1 MLNTNP
7 RLLMSNFFADYD
19 VIITGP
25 EEFVDS
31 SHDIQAGPD
40 GLGGYRSLSAE
51 VVHSAAVKRQ
61 NIPFGHSSEI
71 WPLYGVQLHLE
82 DQAK

>member
-25 EEFVDS
+25 VEFVVS
-31 SHDIQAGPD
+31 SHDIQADPD
-40 GLGGYRSLSAE
+40 GLGGYRLLVNNQCGYFRDIFGE
-51 VVHSAAVKRQ
+51 QREFTKLERQ
-61 NIPFGHSSEI
+61 QTKLF
-71 WPLYGVQLHLE
+71 
-82 DQAK
+82 A